1 MLIALVISID
11 YADLLA
17 ATLPHNRPLFD
28 RVFVVTEERDEQ
40 TIVVAAEHGCDV
52 LLTSHTKE
60 RGASFNRA
68 GLLHRAQRVLHEA
81 FPDAWITIL
90 DADIVVPRQLADA
103 DRSAWNP
110 AYLYGLARFEC
121 LTKSD
126 WETGVVKLKSYG
138 EDTGNT
144 VYGYFQL
151 YHDKTKFYPDWS
163 ESAGYSDVEF
173 SAQFEERRAKV
184 PCDGEMGVIHLG
196 IGTTDWKGRVTP
208 VWGSI

>member
-1 MLIALVISID
+1 MLIALIISID

-28 RVFVVTEERDEQ
+28 RIFVVTEERDEQ
-40 TIVVAAEHGCDV
+40 TIAVAAEHECDI
-52 LLTSHTKE
+52 LLTTHTKE

-81 FPDAWITIL
+81 FPDAWIAIL
-90 DADIVVPRQLADA
+90 DADIVVPQQLATT
-103 DRSAWNP
+103 DRSVWNP

-126 WETGVVKLKSYG
+126 WESGVVKENTYG
-138 EDTGNT
+138 GDPGNT

-151 YHDKTKFYPDWS
+151 YHDKTKFYPEWS

-196 IGTTDWKGRVTP
+196 FGTTDWKGRVTP
-208 VWGSI
+208 AWGSV